1 MFPRL
6 RQRISTAVLDRVD
19 LVVELSTLGEYGLGE
34 DGLPIAA
41 EPAGAISSPVRSR
54 DICPW
59 RGQISPQRCD
69 ASARS

>member
-34 DGLPIAA
+34 DGRPIAA
-41 EPAGAISSPVRSR
+41 VSQHAGSGLPARSR
-54 DICPW
+54 DVCPW
-59 RGQISPQRCD
+59 RGRGAPTRCD
-69 ASARS
+69 ASRP

>member
-41 EPAGAISSPVRSR
+41 EPAGAIRSSGRNR
-54 DICPW
+54 DVCPW
-59 RGQISPQRCD
+59 RGAVSPHRCD
-69 ASARS
+69 AAARS